1 MFATSRSASRRAMLS
16 RVVLLSPAG
25 VLRGL
30 IMSEKTGGVHNERRR
45 SIAKNGRAAEE
56 SLAAVHAVEL
66 LDDDFLLTNELVDD
80 ERCAAFRELDKD
92 YLAASGIGRIRQ
104 TDALSKPDRWK
115 QIVANGD
122 DLPSL

>member
-1 MFATSRSASRRAMLS
+1 MLS

-30 IMSEKTGGVHNERRR
+30 IMSEETGGVHDERRR

-80 ERCAAFRELDKD
+80 ERCAPFRELNEY
-92 YLAASGIGRIRQ
+92 YLPGSGAGRIRQ
-104 TDALSKPDRWK
+104 PDALSKPDRWMSDCMSR
-115 QIVANGD
+115 IFRAS
-122 DLPSL
+122 SL